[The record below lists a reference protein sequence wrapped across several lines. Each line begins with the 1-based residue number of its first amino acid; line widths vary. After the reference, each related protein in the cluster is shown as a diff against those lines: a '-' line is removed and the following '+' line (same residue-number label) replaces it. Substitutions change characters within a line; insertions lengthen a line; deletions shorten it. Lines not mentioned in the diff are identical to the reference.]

1 MVAEGTKLA
10 SSILNLQLADH
21 TGKMRKL
28 SEFLGNP
35 LLLYFYP
42 KNNTPGC
49 TTQACDIRDTFNQFT
64 CFNYTVVGVS
74 PDSPE
79 SHINFREKY
88 KLPFILLSDPDHLLA
103 NVFGVFKEKNMYG
116 KKSMGIERST
126 FLINNEGLIIRAL
139 RKVSAKNHANLIL
152 ELVKQP

>member
-1 MVAEGTKLA
+1 
-10 SSILNLQLADH
+10 
-21 TGKMRKL
+21 MRKL